1 MQEAQVQ
8 HVQHYSKL
16 YTRCLQKRGCGVQI
30 RYPKTGCFAWRGGT
44 MRRFMSLVPKLPS
57 HPTWPNSCS
66 YGTGLEM
73 PRN

>member
-30 RYPKTGCFAWRGGT
+30 RYPKTGCFAWRGRWYHAALHEFG
-44 MRRFMSLVPKLPS
+44 PKTPF
-57 HPTWPNSCS
+57 TPN
-66 YGTGLEM
+66 M
-73 PRN
+73 AK